1 MNDGA
6 LFEVRM
12 SLVWQRR
19 EIGEVIT
26 LMN

>member
-1 MNDGA
+1 MNNGA
-6 LFEVRM
+6 LFEARM